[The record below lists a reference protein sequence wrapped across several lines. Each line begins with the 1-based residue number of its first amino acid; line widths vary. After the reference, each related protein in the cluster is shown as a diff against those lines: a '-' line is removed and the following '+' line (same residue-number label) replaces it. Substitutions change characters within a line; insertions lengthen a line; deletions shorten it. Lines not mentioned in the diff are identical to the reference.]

1 MSVHTHLPGTRAAGW
16 VIADQPTRIIAGEML
31 SYGSLNLGD
40 DANCCQQRAAV
51 LINAFHAIMGNE
63 AGRACQ
69 AGKREADAA
78 GTAAEMER
86 HAGFEADGVRDLGF
100 ERVDFVISGR

>member
-1 MSVHTHLPGTRAAGW
+1 MSVHTHLPGTRATGW
-16 VIADQPTRIIAGEML
+16 VVADQPTRIIAGEML

-40 DANCCQQRAAV
+40 DANCCQRRAAV
-51 LINAFHAIMGNE
+51 LISTFHAIMGNE

-69 AGKREADAA
+69 AGKREGGAA
-78 GTAAEMER
+78 GAAAEMER
-86 HAGFEADGVRDLGF
+86 YAGFEADRVRDLGF